1 MKRVIKLTE
10 SQLEQIVRRVIEEKY
25 SGVAFGGEQNGL
37 KIKKEETKEQQASS
51 ESQGLWKDA
60 EGNTYKLGCIN
71 SNDAWGKFVNF
82 AGGSY
87 ANAIKMLRDSG
98 LRVDGLQ
105 YNPLDVN
112 IRWESMTNNNDPRM
126 KSADFV
132 VGAFN
137 NGLEEFA
144 KWNPNPQVIK
154 NLKIKNS
161 KGQDY
166 TAQILKTM
174 PNYFDVLAKVANT
187 QKRALGCA

>member
-1 MKRVIKLTE
+1 
-10 SQLEQIVRRVIEEKY
+10 
-25 SGVAFGGEQNGL
+25 
-37 KIKKEETKEQQASS
+37 
-51 ESQGLWKDA
+51 
-60 EGNTYKLGCIN
+60 
-71 SNDAWGKFVNF
+71 
-82 AGGSY
+82 
-87 ANAIKMLRDSG
+87 
-98 LRVDGLQ
+98 
-105 YNPLDVN
+105 
-112 IRWESMTNNNDPRM
+112 MTNDNDPRM

-137 NGLEEFA
+137 DGLEEFA

-161 KGQDY
+161 RGQDY